1 MPAEAGL
8 PLATSWP
15 YLRGK
20 YDEAGRFAC
29 SGWHNESER
38 ALLWTRRT
46 ILLRYQQF
54 KGLNAQSVSDTFQ
67 VIQRDVPSLSLDMRY
82 ERAMEPRF

>member
-1 MPAEAGL
+1 MKRAV
-8 PLATSWP
+8 S
-15 YLRGK
+15 
-20 YDEAGRFAC
+20 C

-54 KGLNAQSVSDTFQ
+54 KGLNAQSMSDTFQ